1 MAKLICTIDL
11 DKEKGLK
18 IIILT
23 LLKIED
29 DIIINKKTAASNG
42 YK

>member
-1 MAKLICTIDL
+1 MHGTNSFSVEQHKMDYFKL
-11 DKEKGLK
+11 LK

-29 DIIINKKTAASNG
+29 DIIINQNNK
-42 YK
+42 